1 MTRYRISIWVAEAW
15 RGWRGEERQSVGVVC
30 LWYPTKH
37 SLLPAVLPNLFP
49 LPYLAPSEAP
59 FSIINQITKLYF
71 PVLLNFSLL
80 RFILTAVLKVLIVY
94 AYLVLSLLALFSLS
108 FPSLLVRSLPLSFFP
123 CACKCGWNIIE
134 WKGKTCHLETE
145 ASG

>member
-49 LPYLAPSEAP
+49 LPYLAPSESP
-59 FSIINQITKLYF
+59 FSIINEITPTKLYF
-71 PVLLNFSLL
+71 PVLMNFSLL
-80 RFILTAVLKVLIVY
+80 RFILTILKVLIVY
-94 AYLVLSLLALFSLS
+94 AYLALFSSRSLLAFFPLSLS
-108 FPSLLVRSLPLSFFP
+108 PCSFSP
-123 CACKCGWNIIE
+123 CACKCGWNITE